1 MFAGTP
7 SGLWPVCD
15 PSGINQILVHNYSD
29 SAQKTGRESFPSQK
43 TCEFRGKTP
52 DLLRKLD
59 AEDPPVSAIPVGR
72 ASLQDCNLSRVDA
85 RLTDLGGTYILKKQ
99 LSSVSSTSRH
109 QFIQQAS
116 FMLIRQI
123 LAALLLL
130 TLSIGSSPAALVLL
144 HGDDDSNQ
152 HSSGQP
158 LKDSEEENEE
168 SESEW
173 DQVEVLYSGLFATDV
188 EHLPVVYIARYD
200 ELSSFTQL
208 VLSSPDH
215 SRAPPA
221 RA

>member
-1 MFAGTP
+1 
-7 SGLWPVCD
+7 
-15 PSGINQILVHNYSD
+15 
-29 SAQKTGRESFPSQK
+29 
-43 TCEFRGKTP
+43 
-52 DLLRKLD
+52 
-59 AEDPPVSAIPVGR
+59 
-72 ASLQDCNLSRVDA
+72 
-85 RLTDLGGTYILKKQ
+85 
-99 LSSVSSTSRH
+99 
-109 QFIQQAS
+109 
-116 FMLIRQI
+116 MLIRQI